1 MGAFITTLRLKMRAK
16 WRKKR
21 VRRLKISAARRVRDP
36 SKQLT
41 TSRSRS
47 LYLPNEHHDNI
58 TSTFTPSPAS
68 TSTPFS
74 TLQITR
80 TVWDYHSVQW
90 QLGCSRIEQLDDA
103 FSLAFGGL
111 IC

>member
-1 MGAFITTLRLKMRAK
+1 MGIGNEKLSGAKSVFGDLRE
-16 WRKKR
+16 
-21 VRRLKISAARRVRDP
+21 SAARRVRDP

-47 LYLPNEHHDNI
+47 LYLSNEHHDNI

>member
-1 MGAFITTLRLKMRAK
+1 MRAK

-21 VRRLKISAARRVRDP
+21 VRRLKRKRRKTRAR
-36 SKQLT
+36 SKQLA
-41 TSRSRS
+41 TSRSQS
-47 LYLPNEHHDNI
+47 PYLASKHHDNV
-58 TSTFTPSPAS
+58 TSAFTPSPAS
-68 TSTPFS
+68 TSTPLS

-90 QLGCSRIEQLDDA
+90 QLGCSGIEQLDDA
-103 FSLAFGGL
+103 YSLAFGGM